1 MELSVVAAL
10 LLGGLFIG
18 WGVGA
23 AYARARR
30 GWKDYQTAR
39 RTVPTARRVAWGLI
53 RAVGTRVGVVALLLL
68 GAVAYAAA
76 GPDDDRAGPTPGP
89 SATPSATR
97 EARVG
102 R

>member
-1 MELSVVAAL
+1 MERPVIAAL
-10 LLGGLFIG
+10 LLVGLFVG
-18 WGVGA
+18 CGVGA

-39 RTVPTARRVAWGLI
+39 KTVPTTRRVAWGLI
-53 RAVGTRVGVVALLLL
+53 RAVTTKIGVVALLLV
-68 GAVAYAAA
+68 GAVAYAATA
-76 GPDDDRAGPTPGP
+76 PDDDRARPTPGP
-89 SATPSATR
+89 SATPSASQ